1 MGQNNNCSILNEK
14 EPYQFIAIRN
24 DISSRKEAE
33 HRLRLSESRYRELA
47 YHDALTSLPNRLQLI
62 TTVNELIADKKFG
75 MIYFDLD
82 RFKLVNDTLGH
93 MIGDLLLSE
102 VASRLHYVLG
112 EKDVLARLGGDEFV
126 LLTKIIDKMI

>member
-1 MGQNNNCSILNEK
+1 
-14 EPYQFIAIRN
+14 
-24 DISSRKEAE
+24 
-33 HRLRLSESRYRELA
+33 
-47 YHDALTSLPNRLQLI
+47 
-62 TTVNELIADKKFG
+62 
-75 MIYFDLD
+75 
-82 RFKLVNDTLGH
+82 